1 MKSRRSVPLVA
12 GLVLALGV
20 AGPSAA
26 RAPAEGGAT
35 AAPVPAPVVHELPGG
50 VWLAGQVTPAQ
61 LQGLQARGL
70 AAVVVVRPD
79 GEAPG
84 QPTAAEMAR
93 AAHALGMAFDYAP
106 VAPGTMPA
114 DSVATV
120 GRALAAPVRPVLVYC
135 RSGHRAAHIW
145 ALAEASRPGGLEVAA
160 IEAAVRSAGQSV
172 DDIDGALRSRVAA
185 RPVSTR

>member
-1 MKSRRSVPLVA
+1 MNARRSAPLSVGLTLALVMA
-12 GLVLALGV
+12 GLAAAFVLPEG
-20 AGPSAA
+20 AA
-26 RAPAEGGAT
+26 ATVHTPA
-35 AAPVPAPVVHELPGG
+35 VHELPGG

-61 LQGLQARGL
+61 LRELRARGL
-70 AAVVVVRPD
+70 AAVVAVRPD

-84 QPTAAEMAR
+84 QPSAAEMAR
-93 AAHALGMAFDYAP
+93 AAHALGIAFDYVP

-114 DSVATV
+114 EAV
-120 GRALAAPVRPVLVYC
+120 AAPVQPVLVYC

-145 ALAEASRPGGLEVAA
+145 ALAEASRPGGLEATA

-185 RPVSTR
+185 RPVPTR

>member
-1 MKSRRSVPLVA
+1 MKPRRSAPLVA
-12 GLVLALGV
+12 GLVLALGT
-20 AGPSAA
+20 AGPDAA
-26 RAPAEGGAT
+26 RAPAEG
-35 AAPVPAPVVHELPGG
+35 AAAAVPAPVVHELPGG

-61 LQGLQARGL
+61 LRELQARGL
-70 AAVVVVRPD
+70 AAVVAVRPD
-79 GEAPG
+79 GEDAN
-84 QPTAAEMAR
+84 QPSSAEMAR

-114 DSVATV
+114 DAVAAI
-120 GRALAAPVRPVLVYC
+120 GRALAAPTRPLLVYC
-135 RSGHRAAHIW
+135 RSGHRAARIW

-172 DDIDGALRSRVAA
+172 DDIDGALRLRVAA